1 MDRERTHT
9 WRFDLML
16 RVPLLYGREDVCA
29 LFRSILD
36 QARDRIAINGLD
48 QSSFAYDV
56 PDEGGLVRISGY
68 LHSTAQIWHS
78 SVKTW
83 IFDERVIGEI
93 EWRAVQPGPRQDWRK
108 HDLIKDI
115 FIQCECES
123 GILLLEDWEGN
134 SSLSV
139 NKGGRPRKAP
149 VLADGGEGGAA
160 EAATAPRP
168 RGRPRKP
175 PPVDTD
181 TPQQAAVRDRLIRLD
196 AVNVQRL
203 CSTLF
208 PGDRSWTGKTKYQQ
222 VDMLMK
228 HHDFDRL
235 ARTLEVATTVT
246 GAGADDCARRAREAP
261 RKAVSSANIQELRYI
276 CNHIKLDYHLC
287 VDKSDYPGLFQGKVD
302 AEYITEAVRIIR
314 ACGTT
319 WITTRPALP
328 PPRDG
333 TCAAGTVTA
342 VGPLPPPPPPPPPPP
357 LGAAVG
363 G

>member
-1 MDRERTHT
+1 MPREMART
-9 WRFDLML
+9 WRFDFDVQM
-16 RVPLLYGREDVCA
+16 PSFSSMEDV
-29 LFRSILD
+29 RDNVIEILET
-36 QARDRIAINGLD
+36 ANTNMPINELG
-48 QSSFAYDV
+48 QSSFSYDMPQDDAYAK
-56 PDEGGLVRISGY
+56 ISGY
-68 LHSTAQIWHS
+68 LHVTRNGKLTEA
-78 SVKTW
+78 SVRTW
-83 IFDERVIGEI
+83 IIDDRIRGEI
-93 EWRAVQPGPRQDWRK
+93 KWTPIMPGTDVDNTVDWRK
-108 HDLIKDI
+108 DKNIDDI
-115 FIQCECES
+115 SRSCS
-123 GILLLEDWEGN
+123 GGTRRLYDWKLGN
-134 SSLSV
+134 T
-139 NKGGRPRKAP
+139 NKGGRPKKTP
-149 VLADGGEGGAA
+149 SQADGGEGGTASAA
-160 EAATAPRP
+160 PKQL
-168 RGRPRKP
+168 GRPRKP

-246 GAGADDCARRAREAP
+246 GAGADDCARRAREAL

-319 WITTRPALP
+319 WITTRP
-328 PPRDG
+328 
-333 TCAAGTVTA
+333 VT
-342 VGPLPPPPPPPPPPP
+342 
-357 LGAAVG
+357 
-363 G
+363 